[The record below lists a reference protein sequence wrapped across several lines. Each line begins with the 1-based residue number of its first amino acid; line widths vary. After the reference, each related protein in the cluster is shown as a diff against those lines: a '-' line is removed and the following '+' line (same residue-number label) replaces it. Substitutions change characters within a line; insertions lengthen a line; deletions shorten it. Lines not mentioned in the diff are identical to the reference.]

1 METPA
6 WPQRPGAR
14 PSTQPIQVPCLA
26 WAAVVVALFLVYLVF
41 QENGALLETS
51 WQTLHEFFHDGR
63 HALGFPC
70 H

>member
-1 METPA
+1 
-6 WPQRPGAR
+6 
-14 PSTQPIQVPCLA
+14 VPYLA
-26 WAAVVVALFLVYLVF
+26 WAGVVLSLFVAYLVF

-51 WQTLHEFFHDGR
+51 WQRLHEFFHDGR